1 MLKKKNHKG
10 FTLIEMVIV
19 ISIIGVLAAII
30 IPSILNYVHK
40 AERAADKVTARL
52 IGTTVVNLM
61 IEYPSF
67 EADFYKASSMKWYV
81 TIDGESYYFRNVARA
96 DGSKSC
102 YGRDHNE
109 NGSDKKNSLK
119 QSGRGWEF
127 VDLKNNSSTNLTKKL
142 NSRLDEIIG
151 GNGVNNTYIPM
162 RSTGYKHPAEDCNHD
177 AKGPNTKYNLDEKA
191 QKRCKSETY
200 SYTDKWIVG
209 YSTGPKD
216 KVKGQVEV
224 WAGDSYGTGTN
235 GPRVRLWPSPPS
247 YY

>member
-1 MLKKKNHKG
+1 MLKEKKNCKG
-10 FTLIEMVIV
+10 FTLVEMITV

-52 IGTTVVNLM
+52 IGTTIVNLM
-61 IEYPSF
+61 VEYP
-67 EADFYKASSMKWYV
+67 DFQATFYQAKSMTWKV
-81 TIDGESYYFRNVARA
+81 TIEGKSYVFRNVARA

-102 YGRDHNE
+102 HKSDHNE
-109 NGSDKKNSLK
+109 NGKDKDNPLK
-119 QSGRGWEF
+119 QSGKGWEF
-127 VDLKNNSSTNLTKKL
+127 VDLNNSASTEVTKKL

-151 GNGVNNTYIPM
+151 GDGVRNTYIPM

-177 AKGPNTKYNLDEKA
+177 KDYSNSNKKGVE
-191 QKRCKSETY
+191 RCSSNTY

-209 YSTGPKD
+209 YDAGPKGKD
-216 KVKGQVEV
+216 KGQVEV
-224 WAGDSYGTGTN
+224 WAGDSYGKGAN